1 MTCRS
6 RRTIR
11 IAILMIALAAGLM
24 FPSAPWI
31 LAQESALKDAVSVS
45 PTWRYAVR
53 WYSGEWTVVDEASDG
68 KTDRLALQ
76 DTLGNTVSF
85 SGSGQFYGDAAT
97 CLDDMVKQVLASPG
111 AANPETVEGDIGML
125 YDLHEPEHAY
135 TLMQVQLPVDG
146 VLRDHA
152 VYLECQT
159 LVPGEPVF
167 RRYYSGPVEVFDQW
181 YDDIVETL
189 EGVFLPASAWL
200 PIPDAEQ
207 QIWMGFAPLSGE
219 WRTNASLL
227 ADEQGNPLLLIG
239 LPDAAGDI
247 RVVTIENVSDG
258 PVTIKPE
265 DFVLTVSSMAE
276 EGTGPSQAPYSVTWN
291 DDVNANAD
299 GSRELQPGEIATA
312 QVAIAAIDES
322 TITCDDSLLIV
333 FEYRQPESDLV
344 LPLAS
349 NPVTTCVQTESFE
362 GGVPAAAGRPKLRL
376 SR

>member
-146 VLRDHA
+146 VLRDHV

-159 LVPGEPVF
+159 LVPGEAVF

-189 EGVFLPASAWL
+189 EGVFLPASA
-200 PIPDAEQ
+200 
-207 QIWMGFAPLSGE
+207 
-219 WRTNASLL
+219 
-227 ADEQGNPLLLIG
+227 
-239 LPDAAGDI
+239 
-247 RVVTIENVSDG
+247 
-258 PVTIKPE
+258 
-265 DFVLTVSSMAE
+265 
-276 EGTGPSQAPYSVTWN
+276 
-291 DDVNANAD
+291 
-299 GSRELQPGEIATA
+299 
-312 QVAIAAIDES
+312 
-322 TITCDDSLLIV
+322 
-333 FEYRQPESDLV
+333 
-344 LPLAS
+344 
-349 NPVTTCVQTESFE
+349 
-362 GGVPAAAGRPKLRL
+362 
-376 SR
+376 